1 MTLEES
7 SVIVA
12 NLIRDLP
19 HRKASRSA
27 TATATAAAAGGHSS
41 SAVASGAV
49 GSVLRSKK
57 RDLSATSE
65 GFLDHDSSLSFQ
77 FNLDNSS
84 SSISPYATSA
94 FPSSL
99 TPGLLTDSMAMEPNQ
114 SLFSSRALSPII
126 LDDIDSTHLFNT
138 NDAVDVPFNYEV
150 SDQTVPAIEEHEVER
165 VTTAVVAEP
174 VIPPKRS
181 HRKKEGNRSRDRKR
195 SRTKTTPKK
204 AATVG
209 GKDSMQVSKNSSS
222 SSSSSS
228 SSVALNAIA
237 RIKGSEASRAS
248 AKTNIA
254 KSSSSATVK
263 STTIAKV
270 AEDEDDDSA
279 PQMFLPALSPLEFF
293 PLGQFPGST
302 SPMLVTSREGATPRG
317 SSAAFVLLTT
327 KCSVMT
333 SLASPKFVQTA
344 STSAVITTTTSTTDG
359 KLHSPPR
366 PLHSPRSSPLGGSP
380 IKVQSSSSSL
390 QVVIDQTSYASSS
403 SSSSSSFS
411 SSSSSSSSSVVPP
424 PRSTRRMRAQV
435 QYVQRGDEPDEEILL
450 LFGTTTCD
458 PLSST
463 LS

>member
-12 NLIRDLP
+12 NLLRDLP

-27 TATATAAAAGGHSS
+27 TATTAAAAAGGHPS

-65 GFLDHDSSLSFQ
+65 GFLDHDSSPSFQ

-99 TPGLLTDSMAMEPNQ
+99 TPGLFTDSMAMEPNQ

-126 LDDIDSTHLFNT
+126 LDDIDSTHLFNS
-138 NDAVDVPFNYEV
+138 NDAVDVPFYYEI
-150 SDQTVPAIEEHEVER
+150 SDQTVPAIEEHEIER
-165 VTTAVVAEP
+165 VTTAVVPEP

-209 GKDSMQVSKNSSS
+209 GKDSMQVSKNLS

-248 AKTNIA
+248 AKTNVT

-263 STTIAKV
+263 STIIAKV
-270 AEDEDDDSA
+270 AEDEDDDSS

-359 KLHSPPR
+359 ILHSPPR

-390 QVVIDQTSYASSS
+390 QVVIDQTSNA
-403 SSSSSSFS
+403 
-411 SSSSSSSSSVVPP
+411 SSSSSSSVVPP

-458 PLSST
+458 PLSS
-463 LS
+463 SSS